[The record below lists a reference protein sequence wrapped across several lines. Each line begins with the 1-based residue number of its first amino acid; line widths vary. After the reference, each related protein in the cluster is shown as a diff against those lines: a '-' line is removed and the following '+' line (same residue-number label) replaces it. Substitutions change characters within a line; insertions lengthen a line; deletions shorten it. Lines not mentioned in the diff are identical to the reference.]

1 MDNFNY
7 IPRLADSRLESNLE
21 TFGAVVIEGPKWCGK
36 TTTGFRQAASQF
48 RIADPR
54 GGYQNRRLAE
64 IDPAEALKGARPR
77 LIDEWQEVP
86 LLWDAVRYECDEAL
100 GAPGQFMLT
109 GSATPRSEDA
119 PVHSG
124 AGRIGRMRMDT
135 LTLQE
140 LGISSAET
148 SLRDMF
154 KGEVPK
160 GASKLTL
167 RDVADC
173 VCKGGWPVS
182 ANMDVAKA
190 MRIARGYIDAVVNE
204 DVERASGVKHNPE
217 KVRRLIYSLARNE
230 STLATQKT
238 IIEDSKVSGENA
250 PGPETVSAYLR
261 CLNQMFFVDDIPA
274 WSPSLRS
281 PVRIRAAAKRH
292 LADPSLAAA
301 ALGATPSSLMK
312 ELKTLGCLFES
323 LAIHDM
329 LVYARMMDATV
340 WHYRDDSDLEVD
352 LIVQLSNG
360 EWGAFEIKLGA
371 DQVEKGARS
380 VLRLDEKMTKRGER
394 PASVKAVIVGC
405 GGVPEYRDDG
415 VCIVPIDVLGL

>member
-1 MDNFNY
+1 M
-7 IPRLADSRLESNLE
+7 
-21 TFGAVVIEGPKWCGK
+21 
-36 TTTGFRQAASQF
+36 
-48 RIADPR
+48 
-54 GGYQNRRLAE
+54 
-64 IDPAEALKGARPR
+64 
-77 LIDEWQEVP
+77 
-86 LLWDAVRYECDEAL
+86 LWDAVRYECDEAL
-100 GAPGQFMLT
+100 GAPGQFILT
-109 GSATPRSEDA
+109 GSATPRPENA

-148 SLRDMF
+148 SLKDMF
-154 KGEVPK
+154 KGGAPK
-160 GASKLTL
+160 GSSKLTL
-167 RDVADC
+167 RDIADC

-204 DVERASGVKHNPE
+204 DIERASGVKHSPE

-238 IIEDSKVSGENA
+238 IIEDSRASGENA
-250 PGPETVSAYLR
+250 PDPETVSAYLR
-261 CLNQMFFVDDIPA
+261 CLKQMFFVDDIPA

-323 LAIHDM
+323 LCIHDM
-329 LVYARMMDATV
+329 RV
-340 WHYRDDSDLEVD
+340 
-352 LIVQLSNG
+352 
-360 EWGAFEIKLGA
+360 
-371 DQVEKGARS
+371 
-380 VLRLDEKMTKRGER
+380 
-394 PASVKAVIVGC
+394 
-405 GGVPEYRDDG
+405 
-415 VCIVPIDVLGL
+415 